1 MESDPVV
8 GTKAFAVGRDSDGC
22 QSLCNAFSART
33 TPVKRPASKH
43 QPQEPEQQQPK
54 TVEVKRRTSRRPHHH
69 QQNAGVRADPRS
81 HALPARRGVKE
92 RREETLLAATTPTVA
107 EGSNSGL
114 LIAASE
120 NQTVIDNSRL
130 QQQSPL
136 QTTLRTPTPAP
147 APKYWPGRRDPPT
160 SAADGG
166 RGTEGAKQRGGN
178 SGGDGFVGGR
188 TTPINTT
195 INNSATVRKLH
206 TSQEAVI
213 AVETRAGALLP
224 APAGQ
229 PLGRKASAEVSVCLS
244 SSLLG
249 DARASWRFVRW

>member
-8 GTKAFAVGRDSDGC
+8 GAKSFAAGRDSDGSR
-22 QSLCNAFSART
+22 SLCNAVSART
-33 TPVKRPASKH
+33 TPVKRPAPKH
-43 QPQEPEQQQPK
+43 QPQQQQQQPK
-54 TVEVKRRTSRRPHHH
+54 TVEVQRRTSRRPHH
-69 QQNAGVRADPRS
+69 QEQNAGVRADPRS
-81 HALPARRGVKE
+81 HALPIRRGVKE

-114 LIAASE
+114 LVAASE
-120 NQTVIDNSRL
+120 SQTVIDNSRL

-147 APKYWPGRRDPPT
+147 APKYLPRRRAPP
-160 SAADGG
+160 SPAAD
-166 RGTEGAKQRGGN
+166 RVIGTAEAKQRGGS

-188 TTPINTT
+188 TTAID
-195 INNSATVRKLH
+195 SATATTTAVRKLH

-213 AVETRAGALLP
+213 AVETKAGALSP

-229 PLGRKASAEVSVCLS
+229 PLGRKANAEVSACLS

-249 DARASWRFVRW
+249 DARASWSFVGW